1 MNEYHAYIRRF
12 PAVMSGKVRGSKPR
26 EYFEVNDA
34 ANREAPTGDFNAT
47 PAAPA
52 IAAPAAKP

>member
-1 MNEYHAYIRRF
+1 
-12 PAVMSGKVRGSKPR
+12 MSGKVRGSMPR
-26 EYFEVNDA
+26 ECFEVNDA
-34 ANREAPTGDFNAT
+34 ANREAPTGDLNAT